1 MVLPSSTRFR
11 RQNRQL
17 KIERLEHRKLLAAD
31 LVLTWNNVMLDAIR
45 FGKTPPPIASRAM
58 AIVQTA
64 IYDSVNAIDRT
75 HSVYAVDLLASP
87 TTSRE
92 AAVSAAAHATL
103 VSLFP
108 AQKAKFD
115 TQYQADLAAI
125 PNGQPE
131 DLGVSLGNDVA
142 KKMLELR
149 KNDGANVVVPYLPG
163 NKPGD
168 WIPTPPG
175 NAPALLP
182 QWPNVTPFAMKSGSQ
197 FTPHGIP
204 ALNSKE
210 YADALNEVKA
220 IGSATSTTRTAD
232 QTNIALFWANGGGT
246 ATPPG
251 HLNIMAQ
258 KAAIA
263 EDNTLSENARLFA
276 ELNVALADAAIMAW
290 DAKYDTNFWR
300 PITAIRAA
308 DTDGN
313 ASTVKD
319 VNWNSLI
326 ATPPFPTY
334 VSGHSSFSGAAAA
347 VLRKFFGFD
356 QFKFTLPSEDSK
368 VPNRE
373 FTSFSQAAQ
382 ESTDSRMFGGI
393 HFRFDNEDGLKAGGK
408 LGEYVAA
415 NFFKPQDRG
424 PAAGLVG
431 NILVVV
437 GSDSGDFLTMSQGQ
451 GKFTVKSF
459 GQRLGAFN
467 IGDVKS
473 IVISARSGND
483 FVELGNEINVAATI
497 FGGDGNDFLIGG
509 GANDS
514 IFGEDGHDILFGMMG
529 DDLLDGGDGD
539 DILYGGPGEDILLGR
554 RGRNLLFQ

>member
-1 MVLPSSTRFR
+1 MVLSSSTRFR
-11 RQNRQL
+11 RQNRPL
-17 KIERLEHRKLLAAD
+17 KFERLEHRKLLAAD
-31 LVLTWNNVMLDAIR
+31 LVITWNDVMLDAIR
-45 FGKTPPPIASRAM
+45 EDRTAPPIAARTM

-92 AAVSAAAHATL
+92 AAVSAAAYATL

-108 AQKAKFD
+108 IQKAKFD
-115 TQYQADLAAI
+115 TQYQADQVAI

-131 DLGVSLGNDVA
+131 DLGKALGNNVA
-142 KKMLELR
+142 EKMLALR
-149 KNDGANVVVPYLPG
+149 ANDGANAVVSYIPG
-163 NKPGD
+163 TKPGD

-182 QWPNVTPFAMKSGSQ
+182 QWPDVTPFAMKSGSQ
-197 FTPHGIP
+197 FSPHGIP
-204 ALNSKE
+204 PLNSKE

-220 IGSATSTTRTAD
+220 IGSATSSMRTAD
-232 QTNIALFWANGGGT
+232 QTNIALFWGNGGGT

-263 EDNTLSENARLFA
+263 EGNTLSENARLFA
-276 ELNVALADAAIMAW
+276 EFNVALADAAIMAW

-313 ASTVKD
+313 ANTVKD
-319 VNWNSLI
+319 GNWNSLI
-326 ATPPFPTY
+326 ATPPFSTY

-347 VLRKFFGFD
+347 VLKSFFGFD
-356 QFKFTLPSEDSK
+356 QFKFTLPCETSG
-368 VPNRE
+368 VPDRT
-373 FTSFSQAAQ
+373 FKSFSQAAQ
-382 ESTDSRMFGGI
+382 ESTDSRLFGGI
-393 HFRFDNEDGLKAGGK
+393 HFRFDNEDGLRAGGK
-408 LGEYVAA
+408 VGEYVAA
-415 NFFKPQDRG
+415 NFFKPERRG

-431 NILVVV
+431 NILVVI
-437 GSDSGDFLTMSQGQ
+437 GSDSSDFLTMSQGQ
-451 GKFTVKSF
+451 GKFTVRSF
-459 GQRLGAFN
+459 GQRLGTFN

-483 FVELGNEINVAATI
+483 IVELGNEINVSATI
-497 FGGDGNDFLIGG
+497 FGGNGNDLLIGG
-509 GANDS
+509 RANDS
-514 IFGEDGHDILFGMMG
+514 IFGEDGHDILFGMLG